1 MSSSNLFKSAQD
13 SVDESS
19 LEKFVE
25 FLDQIESEIKDDSN
39 DKQTNNERKDH
50 SQFSVNDTNLV
61 LHEQSQIESKLNEIL
76 ELRSILRVSNSI

>member
-50 SQFSVNDTNLV
+50 SRFSVNDTNLV

-76 ELRSILRVSNSI
+76 ELRSILRVPSSI